1 MSSEAQQG
9 RRGTTVE
16 SNGVNPVPDAE
27 RRGKPR
33 GLFAVWFAWNISIL
47 GISYGIFV
55 FGLGLNVWQT
65 IVAGT
70 AATSYRPP
78 SSASSRSA
86 DPARDCR
93 PSPRR
98 ASRSA

>member
-1 MSSEAQQG
+1 MSNEAQQG

-27 RRGKPR
+27 RRGKPS

-70 AATSYRPP
+70 IGYLA
-78 SSASSRSA
+78 SSALVGILA
-86 DPARDCR
+86 VG
-93 PSPRR
+93 
-98 ASRSA
+98 